1 MRKPPAAVVR
11 EGLHAFADR
20 QIFRNFTEEPGKN
33 GTIRF
38 RFLFLTDRPMT
49 VEFAE
54 RAHTLVIRNMLP
66 RVPPALYADLQAFLA
81 KLSDPDLPPYR
92 RIDKRSADVRL
103 VRTRGHVSLV
113 FRVRGNR
120 YKYGVE
126 KLVNLASWIRT
137 YLQAQHQVYLWEVLG
152 EPED

>member
-1 MRKPPAAVVR
+1 MGKSPAAVVR
-11 EGLHAFADR
+11 EGLQAFADR
-20 QIFRNFTEEPGKN
+20 QIFRNLTEQPGKN

-38 RFLFLTDRPMT
+38 TFLYLTDRPMT

-54 RAHTLVIRNMLP
+54 RAHTLVVRDMLP
-66 RVPPALYADLQAFLA
+66 RVPPGLYANLQAFLEN
-81 KLSDPDLPPYR
+81 LSKPDLPPYR
-92 RIDKRSADVRL
+92 RIDRRSADVRL
-103 VRTRGHVSLV
+103 VKRRRDVSLV
-113 FRVRGNR
+113 FEVRGNR

-137 YLQAQHQVYLWEVLG
+137 YLQARHQVYLWQVLG